1 VDAFGDRRAVQ
12 ASTCFNHVANGDD
25 GHRAI
30 MNGALDVKTRRHE
43 SRGAQASK
51 HGVDSFIETNASP
64 RPNFIK
70 NESEPRLLAD

>member
-1 VDAFGDRRAVQ
+1 MWRTVMTVI
-12 ASTCFNHVANGDD
+12 
-25 GHRAI
+25 AI

>member
-1 VDAFGDRRAVQ
+1 
-12 ASTCFNHVANGDD
+12 
-25 GHRAI
+25 